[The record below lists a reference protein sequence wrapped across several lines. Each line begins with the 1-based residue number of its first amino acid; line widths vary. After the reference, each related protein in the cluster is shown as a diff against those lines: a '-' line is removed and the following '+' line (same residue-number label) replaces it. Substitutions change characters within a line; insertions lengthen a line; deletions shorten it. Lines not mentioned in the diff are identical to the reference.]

1 MKVCLKIKF
10 EMPFKK
16 DPSLRVI
23 EKNEFIS
30 PKVLYVGGRFANEM
44 VWWCEKFRAI
54 ENYAEPLKTD
64 HDVKQAIGNSEVIV
78 IGFFKDIQSQPA
90 KDYLKAARDYEE
102 YRVSITTDQ
111 DAMKRLEVRISKII
125 YLPYFH
131 LFKKSLDTNID
142 INVNV

>member
-1 MKVCLKIKF
+1 MIIQYQQF
-10 EMPFKK
+10 ATINIIMI
-16 DPSLRVI
+16 SLSC
-23 EKNEFIS
+23 FY
-30 PKVLYVGGRFANEM
+30 LGGRFANEM

-78 IGFFKDIQSQPA
+78 IGFFKDIESQPA

-111 DAMKRLEVRISKII
+111 DAMKRLEVRI
-125 YLPYFH
+125 
-131 LFKKSLDTNID
+131 
-142 INVNV
+142 

>member
-16 DPSLRVI
+16 DKRGSLK
-23 EKNEFIS
+23 KNEFIS

-111 DAMKRLEVRISKII
+111 DAMKRLEVRS
-125 YLPYFH
+125 
-131 LFKKSLDTNID
+131 
-142 INVNV
+142 